1 MAYFKRIKSFEDLKQ
16 QFRQLSKQH
25 HPDITG
31 GSDTTIKEINN
42 EYDML
47 FPIWKKKSN
56 ITTTET
62 ASSTRSEFYTQ
73 NGWAGKQYDP
83 KLSTKEIA
91 ANIRRYVKDVY
102 PTWKFSVTSQY
113 YSGGSSI
120 NISVMTAPYEIFDY
134 DNDTTHQQ
142 KLKEDMNSG
151 GVDMQLHTIRSREQ
165 MKFLND
171 FGYTVLKDVYDQL
184 MSYRYDDSDGMIDY
198 FDTNFYHS
206 FNLGKWDKPFQVVEK
221 TARVKSP
228 NFEVSK

>member
-56 ITTTET
+56 IVTNET
-62 ASSTRSEFYTQ
+62 AYSTRGEFYTQ

-83 KLSTKEIA
+83 YLSTKEIA
-91 ANIRRYVKDVY
+91 ANIRRYVKEVY
-102 PTWKFSVTSQY
+102 PTWKFSVTSSY

-120 NISVMTAPYEIFDY
+120 GITVISAPYDIFDY
-134 DNDTTHQQ
+134 DNDNTYQQ
-142 KLKEDMNSG
+142 QLKSDMNNE
-151 GVDMQLHTIRSREQ
+151 GVYLQVYQIRSREY

-184 MSYRYDDSDGMIDY
+184 MSYKRDDSDGMIDY

-206 FNLGKWDKPFQVVEK
+206 FNIGRYDKRFQVVTK

-228 NFEVSK
+228 KFEVV